1 MHVSPLQRDFD
12 AIFKHILVTYYLRL
26 PTYLPTYDYR
36 DNQNCISDLFTQ
48 TALAIFLV
56 DLNISILLC

>member
-26 PTYLPTYDYR
+26 PTYLPTTTETTK
-36 DNQNCISDLFTQ
+36 IV
-48 TALAIFLV
+48 FLIY
-56 DLNISILLC
+56 LHKQLLQYF

>member
-26 PTYLPTYDYR
+26 PTYLPTYLPTTTETTK
-36 DNQNCISDLFTQ
+36 IV
-48 TALAIFLV
+48 FLIY
-56 DLNISILLC
+56 LHKQLLQYF